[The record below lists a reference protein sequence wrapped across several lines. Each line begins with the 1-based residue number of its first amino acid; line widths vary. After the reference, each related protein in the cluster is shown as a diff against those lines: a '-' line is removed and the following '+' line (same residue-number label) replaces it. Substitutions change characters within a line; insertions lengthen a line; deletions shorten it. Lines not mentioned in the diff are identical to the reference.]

1 LYFILSVSL
10 LVVLADAVIV
20 AVAVNVYMSHF
31 PGNLHSHHNI
41 AGEVGRWGGVAHSSP
56 IQEQRAT
63 TNDSGEI
70 SPSLVPV

>member
-1 LYFILSVSL
+1 MLYFILSVSL

-41 AGEVGRWGGVAHSSP
+41 AGEVGR
-56 IQEQRAT
+56 
-63 TNDSGEI
+63 
-70 SPSLVPV
+70 